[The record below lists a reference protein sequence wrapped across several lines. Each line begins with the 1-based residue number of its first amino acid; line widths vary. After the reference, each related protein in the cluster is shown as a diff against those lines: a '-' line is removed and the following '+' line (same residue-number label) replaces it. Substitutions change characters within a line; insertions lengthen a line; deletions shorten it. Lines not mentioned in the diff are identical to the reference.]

1 MDQIGELIIKRTKKM
16 GDKWAGGKGDKRRK
30 GANDEKYKE
39 GWDRI
44 WNTERNNDKQKPNT
58 KQHN

>member
-1 MDQIGELIIKRTKKM
+1 M

-44 WNTERNNDKQKPNT
+44 WNTGRNNDKQKPNT